1 MVSVSIKIIYLRNY
15 MIIISH
21 PTGNQNSRNATEAFY
36 KAGQLGRFYTTIA
49 WNSQTSLTKWLPT
62 GVAALLNRREFNTI
76 PTKLI
81 ASQGTREACRLLA
94 GKLKLNFLIEH
105 EIGLLSVDTIYQ
117 AFDNFVARQL
127 IGQQRVSQMYAYEDG
142 ALATFKVAKQHNI
155 QTLYELPIGYWRA
168 AQQIMGEE
176 AQLKPDWANTI
187 LSTRDST
194 KKLERK
200 DQELALADKIIVASQ
215 FTADTLKL
223 SAVYDKEII
232 IIPYG
237 SPQPVEQP
245 NFNRHKK
252 MKVLFVGGLSQRKG
266 LSYLLDAANLLNDK
280 IELTIIGT
288 RIAKCVPLDAALQ
301 QYRYIPSL
309 PHHEILKE
317 MDQHDVFVFP
327 SLFEGFGLVILEAMA
342 RGIPVITTPNT
353 AGPDIITDSEDGYIV
368 PIRSTQAIAE
378 KLELLANNP
387 DLLDQLKIAALAK
400 AGLFSWAKYQSQ
412 LTTLLHE

>member
-1 MVSVSIKIIYLRNY
+1 

-21 PTGNQNSRNATEAFY
+21 PTGNQNSRNAAEAFY
-36 KAGQLGRFYTTIA
+36 KAGQLKRFYTTIA
-49 WNSQTSLTKWLPT
+49 WNSQTSLAKGLPAS
-62 GVAALLNRREFNTI
+62 VAALLKRREFNTI
-76 PTKLI
+76 PSELI
-81 ASQGTREACRLLA
+81 ATQSTLEICRLLA
-94 GKLKLNFLIEH
+94 GKLKLNFLTEH
-105 EIGLLSVDTIYQ
+105 ETGLLSIDAVYQ
-117 AFDNFVARQL
+117 AFDNYVARQL
-127 IGQQRVSQMYAYEDG
+127 PKQQGVNQMYAYEDG
-142 ALATFKVAKQHNI
+142 ALKTFKVAKQNNI

-176 AQLKPDWANTI
+176 AQLKPDWAHTI
-187 LSTRDST
+187 LSTRDSAQ
-194 KKLERK
+194 KLERK

-232 IIPYG
+232 VIPYG
-237 SPQPVEQP
+237 SPQPVKQP
-245 NFNRHKK
+245 DFSRHKK
-252 MKVLFVGGLSQRKG
+252 LKVLFVGGLSQRKG
-266 LSYLLDAANLLNDK
+266 LSYLLDAARLLNDK

-288 RIAKCVPLDAALQ
+288 RLAKCAPLDAALQ

-353 AGPDIITDSEDGYIV
+353 AGPDVITDGKDGYIV
-368 PIRSTQAIAE
+368 PIRSAQAITE
-378 KLELLANNP
+378 KLELLANNQ
-387 DLLDQLKIAALAK
+387 DLLDQLKTAALAK
-400 AGLFSWAKYQSQ
+400 ARLFSWAKYQSQ